1 MSGVELVEPL
11 GVNAEIS
18 GLAYHSARVRPG
30 NVFFAIHGAKSD
42 GNLYIQD
49 AVAGGALAIVSE
61 EPRSAN
67 MGWVRVKNARQALA
81 QAAANYYDHPG
92 RALTLI
98 GITGTNGKTT
108 TCYLLDSILRT
119 AGHPTGMFGTIE
131 HRTPASAFPALTTT
145 PESLDLQR
153 FLAEVRAAG
162 GTHVVMEASSHGLA
176 LDRLFGLKF
185 AAAVFTNLTRDHL
198 DFHGEMQSYFEAKK
212 RLFAGVGAGPAS
224 IGVMNA
230 DDAWAEQFLAAG
242 AERLV
247 TYGLK
252 SGAEINTKKFL
263 LSYTGLEFAVD
274 TPSGT
279 VSVRSSLVGRI
290 NVYNILAAIA
300 AAVALGVDREAVEKG
315 IARLE
320 AVPGRFERVEE
331 GQPFGVIVDYAHTDD
346 ALRNLLET
354 ARELRSAS
362 AGSRSSGRIIT
373 VFGCGGERDR
383 SKRPL
388 MGEAAGSLSDLCVLT
403 SDNPRGEDPLGII
416 NDALVGLQK
425 VRANYR
431 TEPDRAK
438 AIEGALEMAT
448 GGDMVL
454 LAGKGHE
461 ATQIL
466 ADGPIP
472 FSDQEVARAALRKLG
487 YRRTAA
493 TPERNARKREASSRN

>member
-1 MSGVELVEPL
+1 MRGVELLEP
-11 GVNAEIS
+11 VAANPEIS
-18 GLAYHSARVRPG
+18 GLAYHSAEIQPG
-30 NVFFAIHGAKSD
+30 NVFFAMHGAKSD
-42 GNLYIQD
+42 GNLYIQE
-49 AVAGGALAIVSE
+49 AVAGGALAVVSE
-61 EPRSAN
+61 EPPSTNICWA
-67 MGWVRVKNARQALA
+67 RVKNARQALA
-81 QAAANYYDHPG
+81 QAAANFYDNPG
-92 RALTLI
+92 RALTLV

-108 TCYLLDSILRT
+108 TTYLLDSILRT
-119 AGHPTGMFGTIE
+119 AGHLTGMFGTIE

-198 DFHGEMQSYFEAKK
+198 DFHGEMQAYFDAKK
-212 RLFAGVGAGPAS
+212 KLFAGVGAGPAS
-224 IGVMNA
+224 IGIINA
-230 DDAWAEQFLAAG
+230 DDAWAEQLFAAG
-242 AERLV
+242 VERVV

-252 SGAEINTKKFL
+252 SGADINTKKFL
-263 LSYTGLEFAVD
+263 LSHAGLEFAVES
-274 TPSGT
+274 PCGAI
-279 VSVRSSLVGRI
+279 SVRSSLVGRI

-300 AAVALGVDREAVEKG
+300 AAVALGVERGAMEKG

-320 AVPGRFERVEE
+320 VVPGRFERVEE
-331 GQPFGVIVDYAHTDD
+331 GQPFALIVDYAHTDD

-362 AGSRSSGRIIT
+362 AGSRPSGRIIT
-373 VFGCGGERDR
+373 VFGCGGDRDR
-383 SKRPL
+383 TKRPL

-416 NDALVGLQK
+416 NDTLVGLQK

-431 TEPDRAK
+431 IEPDRAK
-438 AIEGALEMAT
+438 AIEVALEMAA
-448 GGDMVL
+448 GGDLVL

-461 ATQIL
+461 ASQIL
-466 ADGPIP
+466 ADRVIP
-472 FSDQEVARAALRKLG
+472 FSDREVARAVLRKLG
-487 YRRTAA
+487 YGRTAA
-493 TPERNARKREASSRN
+493 SPERISPKREGSSRN